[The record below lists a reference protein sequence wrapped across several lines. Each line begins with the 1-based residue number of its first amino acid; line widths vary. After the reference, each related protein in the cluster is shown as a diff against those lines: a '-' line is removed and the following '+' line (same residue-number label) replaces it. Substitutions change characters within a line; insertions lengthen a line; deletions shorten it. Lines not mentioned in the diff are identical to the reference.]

1 MEYVCKYA
9 YACGVENDTGL
20 IPERL
25 ICMFPKNSDQMVLVW
40 ESRILKLPP
49 VRYTLV
55 PQNRHP
61 RIYRKLNPHGKV
73 GLLVRA
79 TGLNLSTTTDQQQYN
94 QSPRG
99 RIGLSEKSL
108 LDATEDR
115 VFWDCIEVLNNLN
128 FRGKAKPVTVLNH
141 GHLEYT
147 SCRYVGDTPGS
158 IALEDLLVL
167 IWRRA

>member
-1 MEYVCKYA
+1 M
-9 YACGVENDTGL
+9 
-20 IPERL
+20 
-25 ICMFPKNSDQMVLVW
+25 MLVW
-40 ESRILKLPP
+40 ESGILKLLP

-61 RIYRKLNPHGKV
+61 RIYRKLNPHEKV

-99 RIGLSEKSL
+99 RIGLSEKPL

-115 VFWDCIEVLNNLN
+115 VCWECIEVLKNPN
-128 FRGKAKPVTVLNH
+128 FCGKAKPVTVLNH

-158 IALEDLLVL
+158 IALEDLLAL

>member
-1 MEYVCKYA
+1 MLRIWGELVCERISGIS
-9 YACGVENDTGL
+9 GVRFDE
-20 IPERL
+20 
-25 ICMFPKNSDQMVLVW
+25 MVLVW
-40 ESRILKLPP
+40 ESGILKLPP

-61 RIYRKLNPHGKV
+61 RIYRKLNPHEKA

-99 RIGLSEKSL
+99 RIGLSEKPL
-108 LDATEDR
+108 QDATEDR
-115 VFWDCIEVLNNLN
+115 VCWDCIEVLNNLN

-167 IWRRA
+167 TWRRA